1 MDFLKPIPE
10 LALQKIKLL
19 SAQHLYLVPHTDPPL
34 STLLMASVLRLG
46 ETSSSVYSK
55 YSQWS
60 PNHRLWKSEKENK

>member
-19 SAQHLYLVPHTDPPL
+19 SAQHLHLVPFYPPPWSQFL
-34 STLLMASVLRLG
+34 DG
-46 ETSSSVYSK
+46 GKYSSVYSK
-55 YSQWS
+55 YSQWC